1 MIGERVIAYTISSN
15 AAKMIKSG
23 LAEISSG
30 GVRDIATKQLVELAK
45 PAVKNM
51 AGDILSPL
59 SLVSGV
65 ANNVQSAMVQKG
77 VNQVNKKVDLSLD
90 KLDQVQ
96 RAVGNLSNVNALGWL
111 NCTIGIVNCGI
122 SLVEFAV
129 VLKSLNKI
137 EKRLDSIEYKIDQ
150 ETRKNVRD
158 AFHKYSYYIISDVEK
173 LKSDELNESILFD
186 VSDHLCE
193 ISAFLG
199 GKISDFEEGK
209 IDSSLAFD
217 ILFPL
222 GSAFAKELKAFSA
235 LYYYEKG
242 EMSPVYDLSFKVVQR
257 MADQQF
263 SSTFKNRLLID
274 FTDFSFE
281 DKYLVYNSTMLTT
294 ETQIGE
300 LIHSENVIQK
310 LDKNDYMHLEAFLHK
325 KIMEGDYQEIGD
337 HICILI

>member
-15 AAKMIKSG
+15 SAKMIKSG

-30 GVRDIATKQLVELAK
+30 GVRDIVTKQLVELAK

-51 AGDILSPL
+51 TGDILSPL
-59 SLVSGV
+59 SLVSGAV
-65 ANNVQSAMVQKG
+65 NNVQSAKVQKS
-77 VNQVNKKVDLSLD
+77 VNQINKKIDLSLD

-96 RAVGNLSNVNALGWL
+96 MAVEALPNLSSLGWL
-111 NCTIGIVNCGI
+111 NCTLNIVNCGI
-122 SLVEFAV
+122 SLAGFAMV
-129 VLKSLNKI
+129 SNSLNKI

-150 ETRKNVRD
+150 ETKKKVRD
-158 AFHKYSYYIISDVEK
+158 DFYKYSYYIISDVEK

-186 VSDHLCE
+186 VSDRLCE
-193 ISAFLG
+193 ISTFLG
-199 GKISDFEEGK
+199 GKISDFEEEK
-209 IDSSLAFD
+209 LDSSLACD

-242 EMSPVYDLSFKVVQR
+242 EISPVYNLSFKVLQR
-257 MADQQF
+257 MADQHF
-263 SSTFKNRLLID
+263 ASTFKKRLLTD
-274 FTDFSFE
+274 FTELSFE

-310 LDKNDYMHLEAFLHK
+310 LGKNEYLHLEDYLQNK
-325 KIMEGDYQEIGD
+325 VMEEDYQEVGD
-337 HICILI
+337 HICIIV